1 MSRSTELDQLVKRYI
16 LASIDTE
23 SYGIEAYT
31 IKEKIAALKDT
42 FYAECGWRVDQVGEV
57 QALADWY
64 SGLPTICTVA
74 YSNYDIVDLAIT
86 WGSLPVQ
93 HTEKQADKILE
104 NWWNFI
110 ANKTAQLFKG
120 YRVPKSLNPLDAY
133 S

>member
-16 LASIDTE
+16 LDSIDTE

-31 IKEKIAALKDT
+31 IKEKIAALKET
-42 FYAECGWRVDQVGEV
+42 FYAEYEWRVDQVGEV

-64 SGLPTICTVA
+64 SGIPTICTVA
-74 YSNYDIVDLAIT
+74 FYNHDILDLAGVWNT
-86 WGSLPVQ
+86 LPIE
-93 HTEKQADKILE
+93 HTEKQADKILD

-110 ANKTAQLFKG
+110 ANKTAQLFNG
-120 YRVPKSLNPLDAY
+120 YRVPKSINPLDSY